1 VDFLDEDAL
10 EEPDVLEKYKLIIL
24 TEPDVPS
31 AGMAGLLA
39 WAESGGT
46 LVAVSN
52 AGSGDAYN
60 TPSSALSDAA
70 KVMEPPRK
78 RLVFNG
84 DDTIAAGTSGTVGQ
98 TPFKTPAGT
107 FGGLTPTAASAG
119 TPVKTLGTYADGT
132 PAVTST
138 PVGSGSIVRFGWLPG
153 VAYWFSHTETV
164 PPTPIGWDNSNT
176 GNRPRSEG
184 IRRIIADLARTAG
197 VIAPVVASATHVET
211 PLLVTPDKKKAIVTL
226 LNFSPGLPVPRVPS
240 LQLEVRLPFLPTTV
254 ESVEHGAL
262 TFTTATSGTQQ
273 HIVNFTVPALTYG
286 DFVAMK

>member
-1 VDFLDEDAL
+1 MVFWPIQISTYRIRLG
-10 EEPDVLEKYKLIIL
+10 
-24 TEPDVPS
+24 S
-31 AGMAGLLA
+31 R
-39 WAESGGT
+39 T
-46 LVAVSN
+46 LQ
-52 AGSGDAYN
+52 
-60 TPSSALSDAA
+60 PL
-70 KVMEPPRK
+70 
-78 RLVFNG
+78 
-84 DDTIAAGTSGTVGQ
+84 
-98 TPFKTPAGT
+98 
-107 FGGLTPTAASAG
+107 
-119 TPVKTLGTYADGT
+119 KTLLLRLKSQT
-132 PAVTST
+132 
-138 PVGSGSIVRFGWLPG
+138 IVRFGWLPG

-240 LQLEVRLPFLPTTV
+240 LQLEVRLPFIPTTV